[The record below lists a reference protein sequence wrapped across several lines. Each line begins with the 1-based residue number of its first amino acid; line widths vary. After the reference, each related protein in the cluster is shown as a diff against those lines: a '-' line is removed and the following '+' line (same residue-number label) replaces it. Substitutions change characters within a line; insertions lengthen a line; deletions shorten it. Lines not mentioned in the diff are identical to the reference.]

1 MLNMKKLAPA
11 MAAAALVA
19 CGGGGG
25 GGTGSGGSVTIGG
38 LAIDGYLSNAKV
50 CLDLNLNFKCDA
62 GEPSAMTDD
71 KGAYAINYTGGDAA
85 GLVVITET
93 TKDTKDSDDNGLTF
107 EAANRSPFVL
117 AAPVPVGATNDVKIT
132 PLTTVV
138 TTNSLTENV
147 SGGRLALA
155 DVNAAAKALGETLGV
170 DAGKDLLKLD
180 VSKDVSLKPVA
191 QLMSHILGEIQKS
204 VTDNSASKMKTAVL
218 AASNT
223 VTGLMED
230 GQVPASVT
238 DALAKP
244 PAERAAALT
253 QIEAIKTVVASTS
266 KTVNLGGSSVDPK
279 QVLKDGLVI
288 AEFGSGYNPVDPTQE
303 GSIGDWKQGRVFKVE
318 YLKYDADTNA
328 FSQIERVLDKTWV
341 KKANWG
347 NEYSLTPKG
356 TWVNTE
362 GVPFEKGGISFTGNC
377 INFNANA
384 ELNHNER
391 VCLEEKDLSSL
402 VISDVNAEYCN
413 ERGGVTPDQGV
424 CKAAKFAAGSKGY
437 EITFSI
443 AGTDA
448 YQIWVP
454 NKTSDKQ
461 NHFGV
466 KFGNLPVATTIPAFV
481 DALVT
486 LKGDTSYSL
495 GIQNNF
501 SVRLKN
507 YDPITKRVIF
517 SWLYNDDDNWS
528 TPSVDAGE
536 SSFEV
541 KDVSG
546 VTVLV
551 FKPSLKYHQINPGD
565 MVGRDFMFAAKDN
578 QIWNGEV
585 KYKDVRQ
592 QMSLNGFDW
601 FGNKTMLESIL
612 SGLKF
617 NQSALPAF
625 PFTASSDK

>member
-11 MAAAALVA
+11 IAAAALVA

-25 GGTGSGGSVTIGG
+25 GAGSGGSVTIGG

-155 DVNAAAKALGETLGV
+155 DINAAAKALGETLGV
-170 DAGKDLLKLD
+170 DASKDLLKLD
-180 VSKDVSLKPVA
+180 VSKDASLKPVA

-204 VTDNSASKMKTAVL
+204 VTDNSSSKMKTAVL

-223 VTGLMED
+223 VTGLMQD

-238 DALAKP
+238 AALAKP
-244 PAERAAALT
+244 PSDRAAARK
-253 QIEAIKTVVASTS
+253 QIEAVKTVVASTS

-288 AEFGSGYNPVDPTQE
+288 AEFDSGYNPVDPTKE
-303 GSIGDWKQGRVFKVE
+303 GSIGDWKQGRVLNVE
-318 YLKYDADTNA
+318 YLKYDADTKV

-341 KKANWG
+341 KRANWG
-347 NEYSLTPKG
+347 NDYSLTTKG

-362 GVPFEKGGISFTGNC
+362 GVPFEKGAISFIGNC
-377 INFNANA
+377 FNFNENA
-384 ELNHNER
+384 ELNHNQR
-391 VCLEEKDLSSL
+391 VCLDEKDLSGL
-402 VISDVNAEYCN
+402 LISEVNAEYCN
-413 ERGGVTPDQGV
+413 PRDGVTPDQAV
-424 CKAAKFAAGSKGY
+424 CKAATFAAGSKGY

-443 AGTDA
+443 AGADA
-448 YQIWVP
+448 YQIWP
-454 NKTSDKQ
+454 ASRASDRQ
-461 NHFGV
+461 YHYGTRL
-466 KFGNLPVATTIPAFV
+466 GNQPTATTIPAFV
-481 DALVT
+481 DALVK
-486 LKGDTSYSL
+486 LKDDTSYYL
-495 GIQNNF
+495 GINNNF
-501 SVRLKN
+501 SVRVKD
-507 YDPITKRVIF
+507 YDPVTKRGVF
-517 SWLYNDDDNWS
+517 SWLYNHDDNWS
-528 TPSVDAGE
+528 TPSVNAGE

-551 FKPSLKYHQINPGD
+551 FKPSLKYHQVNPGD
-565 MVGRDFMFAAKDN
+565 MVGSDFMFAAKDN

-585 KYKDVRQ
+585 QYKDVRQ
-592 QMSLNGFDW
+592 QLSLNGFNW

-617 NQSALPAF
+617 NQSSLPVF

>member
-1 MLNMKKLAPA
+1 MIQIKLLAPA
-11 MAAAALVA
+11 LAAALLAA

-25 GGTGSGGSVTIGG
+25 GGGGGSVTIGG

-50 CLDLNLNFKCDA
+50 CLDLNLNFKCEA
-62 GEPSAMTDD
+62 GEPSAITDD
-71 KGAYAINYTGGDAA
+71 KGAYAFNYTGGDAA

-155 DVNAAAKALGETLGV
+155 DVNAAAQALGETLGV
-170 DAGKDLLKLD
+170 DASKDLLKLD
-180 VSKDVSLKPVA
+180 VSKDASLKPVA
-191 QLMSHILGEIQKS
+191 QLFSHILGEIQKS
-204 VTDNSASKMKTAVL
+204 VTDNNSAKMKTAVL

-223 VTGLMED
+223 VTGLMQD
-230 GQVPASVT
+230 GKVPASVT
-238 DALAKP
+238 AALAKP
-244 PAERAAALT
+244 PADRAAALK
-253 QIEAIKTVVASTS
+253 QIEAVNTVVASTS
-266 KTVNLGGSSVDPK
+266 KTVNLGGSSVDPR

-288 AEFGSGYNPVDPTQE
+288 AEFDSGYNPVDPTKE
-303 GSIGDWKQGRVFKVE
+303 GSIGDWKQGRVLKVE
-318 YLKYDADTNA
+318 YLKYDADTMA
-328 FSQIERVLDKTWV
+328 FSQIERVLDNAWV
-341 KKANWG
+341 KRANWG
-347 NEYSLTPKG
+347 NDYSLTPKG

-362 GVPFEKGGISFTGNC
+362 GLPFEKGAISFTGNC
-377 INFNANA
+377 FNFKENA
-384 ELNHNER
+384 ELNHNQR
-391 VCLEEKDLSSL
+391 VCLEEKDLSNL
-402 VISDVNAEYCN
+402 VISEVNAQYCN
-413 ERGGVTPDQGV
+413 ERGGVTPDQAV

-443 AGTDA
+443 AGADS
-448 YQIWVP
+448 YQIWVA
-454 NKTSDKQ
+454 NRASDRQ
-461 NHFGV
+461 YHFGTRL
-466 KFGNLPVATTIPAFV
+466 GNQPTATTIPAFV
-481 DALVT
+481 DGLVK
-486 LKGDTSYSL
+486 LKGDTTFYL
-495 GIQNNF
+495 GINNNF
-501 SVRLKN
+501 SIRLKS
-507 YDPITKRVIF
+507 YDSVTKRGVF

-551 FKPSLKYHQINPGD
+551 FKPSLKYHQVNPGD
-565 MVGRDFMFAAKDN
+565 MVGRDFVFAAKDN
-578 QIWNGEV
+578 QIWDGEV
-585 KYKDVRQ
+585 QYKDVRQ
-592 QMSLNGFDW
+592 QLSLNGFDW

-617 NQSALPAF
+617 NQSSLPAF

>member
-1 MLNMKKLAPA
+1 MLNMKILAPA
-11 MAAAALVA
+11 IAAAALVA

-25 GGTGSGGSVTIGG
+25 GGSVTIGG

-50 CLDLNLNFKCDA
+50 CLDLNLNFKCDV

-170 DAGKDLLKLD
+170 DASKDLLKLD
-180 VSKDVSLKPVA
+180 VTNDASLKPVA
-191 QLMSHILGEIQKS
+191 QLLSHILGEIQKS

-223 VTGLMED
+223 VTGLMQD

-238 DALAKP
+238 AALAKP
-244 PAERAAALT
+244 PADRAAALM
-253 QIEAIKTVVASTS
+253 QIEAVKTVVASTS

-288 AEFGSGYNPVDPTQE
+288 AEFDSGYNPVDPTKE
-303 GSIGDWKQGRVFKVE
+303 GSIGDWKQGSFFSVE
-318 YLKYDADTNA
+318 YLKYDADTKA
-328 FSQIERVLDKTWV
+328 FSVIERVLDGGWV

-347 NEYSLTPKG
+347 NEYSLTTKG

-362 GVPFEKGGISFTGNC
+362 GVPFEKGTISFTANC
-377 INFNANA
+377 VNLNANA
-384 ELNHNER
+384 ELNHSER
-391 VCLEEKDLSSL
+391 VCLEEKDLSNL
-402 VISDVNAEYCN
+402 VISEINAQYCN
-413 ERGGVTPDQGV
+413 QRGGVTPDQAL
-424 CKAAKFAAGSKGY
+424 CKAAKFAPGSKGY
-437 EITFSI
+437 DMTFSVTG
-443 AGTDA
+443 ADA

-454 NKTSDKQ
+454 NQTSERQ
-461 NHFGV
+461 NHYGT
-466 KFGNLPVATTIPAFV
+466 KLGNQPAVTTIPAFV

-486 LKGDTSYSL
+486 LKDDANFYL
-495 GIQNNF
+495 GINNNF
-501 SVRLKN
+501 SVRLKSYN
-507 YDPITKRVIF
+507 PTTKQGVF
-517 SWLYNDDDNWS
+517 TWLYNDDDNWS

-536 SSFEV
+536 STFEV

-546 VTVLV
+546 VTVLI
-551 FKPSLKYHQINPGD
+551 FKPSLKYHQVEPGD

-578 QIWNGEV
+578 QIWHGEV
-585 KYKDVRQ
+585 QYKDIRQ
-592 QMSLNGFDW
+592 QQSLNGYNW
-601 FGNKTMLESIL
+601 FGNKTMLESVL

-625 PFTASSDK
+625 PFSASSDK

>member
-1 MLNMKKLAPA
+1 MLNMKILAPA
-11 MAAAALVA
+11 IAAAALVA

-25 GGTGSGGSVTIGG
+25 GGSVTIGG

-93 TKDTKDSDDNGLTF
+93 TKDTKDSDDKGLTF
-107 EAANRSPFVL
+107 EEAKRSAFVL

-170 DAGKDLLKLD
+170 DASKDLLKLD
-180 VSKDVSLKPVA
+180 VTKDESLKPVA
-191 QLMSHILGEIQKS
+191 QLLSHTLGEIQKS
-204 VTDNSASKMKTAVL
+204 VTDNSAAKMKTAVL

-223 VTGLMED
+223 VTGLMQD

-238 DALAKP
+238 AALDKA
-244 PAERAAALT
+244 PAERAAALM
-253 QIEAIKTVVASTS
+253 QIEAVKTVVASTS
-266 KTVNLGGSSVDPK
+266 KTVNLGGASVDPK

-288 AEFGSGYNPVDPTQE
+288 AEFDSGYNPVDPTKE
-303 GSIGDWKQGRVFKVE
+303 GSIGDWKQGRVLKVE
-318 YLKYDADTNA
+318 YLKYDADTKA

-347 NEYSLTPKG
+347 SEYSLTPKG
-356 TWVNTE
+356 TWVNTD
-362 GVPFEKGGISFTGNC
+362 GVPFEKGTISFTANC
-377 INFNANA
+377 VNLNANA
-384 ELNHNER
+384 ELNHSER
-391 VCLEEKDLSSL
+391 VCLEEKDLSNL
-402 VISDVNAEYCN
+402 VISEINAQYCN
-413 ERGGVTPDQGV
+413 QRGGVTPDQEV
-424 CKAAKFAAGSKGY
+424 CKAAKFAPGSKGY
-437 EITFSI
+437 DMTFSVTG
-443 AGTDA
+443 ADA

-454 NKTSDKQ
+454 NRISDRQ
-461 NHFGV
+461 YHFGSETRL
-466 KFGNLPVATTIPAFV
+466 GNLPAATTIPAFV
-481 DALVT
+481 DALVK
-486 LKGDTSYSL
+486 LKGDASYSL
-495 GIQNNF
+495 GIINNF
-501 SVRLKN
+501 SVRLKS
-507 YDPITKRVIF
+507 YDPTTKQGVF
-517 SWLYNDDDNWS
+517 TWLYNDDDNWS

-536 SSFEV
+536 STFEV

-546 VTVLV
+546 VTVLI
-551 FKPSLKYHQINPGD
+551 FKPSLKYHQVEPGD

-585 KYKDVRQ
+585 QYKDVRQ
-592 QMSLNGFDW
+592 QQSLNGFNW
-601 FGNKTMLESIL
+601 FGNKTMLESVL

-617 NQSALPAF
+617 NQRALPEF
-625 PFTASSDK
+625 PFTASSD

>member
-1 MLNMKKLAPA
+1 MKFKKLVPA
-11 MAAAALVA
+11 LSAALLVA

-25 GGTGSGGSVTIGG
+25 SGSGGSVTIGG

-50 CLDLNLNFKCDA
+50 CLDLDLNFKCDV

-155 DVNAAAKALGETLGV
+155 DVNAAAKTLGDSLGV
-170 DAGKDLLKLD
+170 DASKDLLKLD
-180 VSKDVSLKPVA
+180 VSKDASLKPVA

-204 VTDNSASKMKTAVL
+204 VTDNSAAKMKTAVL

-223 VTGLMED
+223 VTGLMQD
-230 GQVPASVT
+230 GQIPASVT
-238 DALAKP
+238 AALAKP
-244 PAERAAALT
+244 PADRAAALK
-253 QIEAIKTVVASTS
+253 QIEAVQTVIASTS
-266 KTVNLGGSSVDPK
+266 KTVNLGGASVDPK
-279 QVLKDGLVI
+279 QVLRDGLVI
-288 AEFGSGYNPVDPTQE
+288 AEFDSGYNPVDPTQE
-303 GSIGDWKQGRVFKVE
+303 GSIGAWKQGRVLKIE
-318 YLKYDADTNA
+318 YLKYDADTKD
-328 FSQIERVLDKTWV
+328 FSQIERVLDGGWA

-347 NEYSLTPKG
+347 TEYSLTPKG
-356 TWVNTE
+356 NWVNTE
-362 GVPFEKGGISFTGNC
+362 GVPFDKGTISFTGNC
-377 INFNANA
+377 IDLNANA
-384 ELNHNER
+384 DLNHSER
-391 VCLEEKDLSSL
+391 VCLDEKDLSGL
-402 VISDVNAEYCN
+402 VISEVNAEYCN
-413 ERGGVTPDQGV
+413 QRDGVTPDQAV

-437 EITFSI
+437 EMTFSI
-443 AGTDA
+443 TGADA

-454 NKTSDKQ
+454 NRTSDKQ
-461 NHFGV
+461 YHFGSEYRL
-466 KFGNLPVATTIPAFV
+466 GNLPPATTIPAFV
-481 DALVT
+481 DALVK
-486 LKGDTSYSL
+486 LKGDTSYYL
-495 GIQNNF
+495 GIPNNF
-501 SVRLKN
+501 AIRLKS
-507 YDPITKRVIF
+507 YDPVTKKGVF
-517 SWLYNDDDNWS
+517 SWFYDDDDNWN

-536 SSFEV
+536 SNFEV

-551 FKPSLKYHQINPGD
+551 FKPSLKYHQVERGD

-578 QIWNGEV
+578 QIWDGEV
-585 KYKDVRQ
+585 QYNGVRQ
-592 QMSLNGFDW
+592 QQSLNGFNW
-601 FGNKTMLESIL
+601 FGNKTMLESVL

-617 NQSALPAF
+617 NQSSLPAF